1 MAIAGPDGVDAAI
14 KAGVD
19 LDGRPI
25 TEAMLALY
33 NQVMDLES
41 QRARS
46 GVLKSMRNR
55 VVKTGAKHFDQDTL
69 NQRLLDAGWDGLKD
83 KEIAFFY
90 GVSPCDGDALPGS
103 ILAELLHRVDH
114 LWLEL
119 FQGTGLAQI
128 KAFASGVLGQVLEM
142 KGSLS
147 IGKELNR
154 RALTALAKRIAE
166 RQKRSVFSELP
177 IHRVDMTE

>member
-19 LDGRPI
+19 LDGSPI
-25 TEAMLALY
+25 PEAMLALY

-55 VVKTGAKHFDQDTL
+55 VVKTGAKHFDKEML
-69 NQRLLDAGWDGLKD
+69 NQRLLEAGWDGLKD

-90 GVSPCDGDALPGS
+90 G
-103 ILAELLHRVDH
+103 
-114 LWLEL
+114 
-119 FQGTGLAQI
+119 
-128 KAFASGVLGQVLEM
+128 
-142 KGSLS
+142 
-147 IGKELNR
+147 
-154 RALTALAKRIAE
+154 
-166 RQKRSVFSELP
+166 
-177 IHRVDMTE
+177 

>member
-19 LDGRPI
+19 LDGSPI
-25 TEAMLALY
+25 PEAMLALY

-55 VVKTGAKHFDQDTL
+55 VVKTGAKHFNQETL
-69 NQRLLDAGWDGLKD
+69 NQRLLEAGWDGLKE

-90 GVSPCDGDALPGS
+90 G
-103 ILAELLHRVDH
+103 
-114 LWLEL
+114 
-119 FQGTGLAQI
+119 
-128 KAFASGVLGQVLEM
+128 
-142 KGSLS
+142 
-147 IGKELNR
+147 
-154 RALTALAKRIAE
+154 
-166 RQKRSVFSELP
+166 
-177 IHRVDMTE
+177 